1 MNQKTVKVT
10 HVVFKLARL
19 AIDWSKL
26 VELYAS
32 ALHAFTV
39 MPFIGGMV
47 EAASA
52 ENGLNR
58 EGKVDAN
65 KHVDKSSI
73 TGNFSL
79 DNFVFFPRNIALMN
93 CFVVVAC

>member
-1 MNQKTVKVT
+1 
-10 HVVFKLARL
+10 VVIKLARL
-19 AIDWSKL
+19 LIDWSKL

-52 ENGLNR
+52 ENGLKR
-58 EGKVDAN
+58 EGKIAAN
-65 KHVDKSSI
+65 KHIDKSSI
-73 TGNFSL
+73 AINFDL